1 MAVFYNQASLT
12 YGGTTTHSNIT
23 VGEINE
29 QVKVTKTAL
38 SGTYRAGDRVAYV
51 ISIVNSGAAAL
62 SGLTLRD
69 DLGSYTVDGDTYTP
83 LDYDERTVRY
93 YIDGVLQPAPGVTL
107 GPPLTLEG
115 ISIPAGGNV
124 LIVYETEV
132 NGFAPMNVEGEIT
145 NTVTVS
151 GEALEPS
158 ITASETIAAENSALL
173 SITKSIEPK
182 TVSGGERVTYTF
194 VIQNTGNT
202 AAEYDAV
209 LRDTFN
215 PRLTS
220 LEVTL
225 NGATISS
232 PASYTYN
239 ETTGVF
245 ETVPGVIKV
254 PAASYSQNPATGL
267 WEVTPGMS
275 VLTVSGII

>member
-12 YGGTTTHSNIT
+12 YGGTTTRSNIT

-29 QVKVTKTAL
+29 PVKVTKTAI

-51 ISIVNSGAAAL
+51 VSIVNSGTTAL
-62 SGLTLRD
+62 AGLTLRD
-69 DLGSYTVDGDTYTP
+69 NLGSYISDGNTYTP
-83 LDYDERTVRY
+83 LDYVEGTVRY
-93 YIDGVLQPAPGVTL
+93 YIDGVLQPAPSVTL
-107 GPPLTLEG
+107 GPPLTIDG
-115 ISIPAGGNV
+115 ISIPAGGNI
-124 LIVYETEV
+124 LIVYDTAV
-132 NGFAPMNVEGEIT
+132 NGFAPMEVESEIT

-151 GEALEPS
+151 GEPLETS
-158 ITASETIAAENSALL
+158 VTASETVAAENSALL
-173 SITKSIEPK
+173 GITKSIEPK

-202 AAEYDAV
+202 ASADAV
-209 LRDTFN
+209 LSDTFN
-215 PRLTS
+215 PKLSS

-225 NGATISS
+225 NGSPISS

-245 ETVPGVIKV
+245 ETVSGVIKV

-267 WEVTPGMS
+267 REVTPGMS